1 MSARDTDMIAFVEAL
16 ARAQVKRDIAS
27 LRAARSGGHQGD
39 NSAHGHLR
47 TVQQR

>member
-1 MSARDTDMIAFVEAL
+1 MNATDQAIIAFVEAL
-16 ARAQVKRDIAS
+16 ARAQVKRDIAT